1 VNKCTKCYAFNKP
14 EAKSCGSCGQLL
26 LSPVQSSTQRPVT
39 GPAYSPPVRS
49 NQERQSALTS
59 SVRPSYSPSVSKP
72 SYTPPVSKPS
82 YTPPV
87 SKPSYT
93 PPIEIKEFSVVKQQ
107 ETEEFT
113 TCASEK
119 EDAYFIDTKQ
129 EEVWEEQTLDTE
141 EDFQSEITQI
151 KKDIKPVART
161 KGSESSALG
170 TIFSVN
176 KNPMEMFIMNEIL
189 SSPKCKRRKFR

>member
-14 EAKSCGSCGQLL
+14 EAKFCGSCGQLL

-59 SVRPSYSPSVSKP
+59 SVRPSYSPS
-72 SYTPPVSKPS
+72 
-82 YTPPV
+82 V